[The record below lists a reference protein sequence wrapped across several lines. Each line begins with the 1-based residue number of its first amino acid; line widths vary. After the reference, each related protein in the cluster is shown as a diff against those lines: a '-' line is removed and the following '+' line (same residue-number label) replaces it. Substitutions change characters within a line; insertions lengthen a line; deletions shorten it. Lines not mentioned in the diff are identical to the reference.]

1 MVRICLNFV
10 PNICPEVLEYSAI
23 VYLEGDIRVE
33 NNDFFGEDITEFKA
47 NEFSFGDEKPVSTSN
62 GVPSEEPVSVLFGD
76 EPKEEIK
83 ETIVEEKLPEEL
95 KEPDPSDDKMSKNEV
110 VKEILSWVRT
120 IAIGVLIGVFLVVFV
135 VQKDNVY
142 GDSMNPTLESGDM
155 VYTEKISTYFHSF
168 ERGDI
173 VILDGEGMENYDRD
187 EYLIKRVIGLPGETV
202 RIADGCVYIKPA
214 DSDEFFLLEEPYLV
228 EGTQTLM
235 MSLGIEKGYDEI
247 TLGEDEYY
255 CLGDNRAV
263 SKDSRVLGP
272 FTVDRI
278 KGTAVIRVYPFDS
291 FGIIR

>member
-1 MVRICLNFV
+1 MNENDINNFSD
-10 PNICPEVLEYSAI
+10 EE
-23 VYLEGDIRVE
+23 
-33 NNDFFGEDITEFKA
+33 ITEFKA

-76 EPKEEIK
+76 EPKEEIN

>member
-1 MVRICLNFV
+1 M
-10 PNICPEVLEYSAI
+10 
-23 VYLEGDIRVE
+23 E
-33 NNDFFGEDITEFKA
+33 NNDFSGEDITEFKA

-76 EPKEEIK
+76 AAKEEIK
-83 ETIVEEKLPEEL
+83 ETIVEEKLPEVLTDPE
-95 KEPDPSDDKMSKNEV
+95 PSDDKMSKNEV
-110 VKEILSWVRT
+110 MKEILSWVRT

-155 VYTEKISTYFHSF
+155 VYTEKISTYFNSY

-235 MSLGIEKGYDEI
+235 MNIGVEKGYDEI

-255 CLGDNRAV
+255 CLGDNRTV

-272 FTVDRI
+272 FSEDRI
-278 KGTAVIRVYPFDS
+278 RGTAIVCVYPFDH
-291 FGIIR
+291 FGLVK